1 MSENEAPTADRAAPA
16 MGGDDPE
23 LRETEAT
30 DKHSAPPGIAPPTA
44 SALPQRILSLPPP
57 AIHGRTGPLISIEI
71 LQRVID
77 GLNRL

>member
-1 MSENEAPTADRAAPA
+1 MNQNEAPAADRAAPA
-16 MGGDDPE
+16 MGGDDLE
-23 LRETEAT
+23 LRETEAA
-30 DKHSAPPGIAPPTA
+30 DKHSAPPDIAPPTA
-44 SALPQRILSLPPP
+44 SALPQRICPLPAP